1 MFDEIDIRES
11 TPHVEEVFV
20 KKVDISDNGMNHVYF
35 VENSQEQCLDWM
47 TLDQL
52 FKKFPDL
59 SSETQQRIKST
70 FNRIKGNELTPAS
83 DTFIQDSISDALEDY
98 IYTAV
103 EENLND
109 LWHLGKETI
118 EIPEDLLVDASDEEL
133 NGLVLQAATTAAFS
147 NFLNQEDNPTFH
159 ISRINNKFTITLEF

>member
-35 VENSQEQCLDWM
+35 VENSQERCLDWR

-70 FNRIKGNELTPAS
+70 FDRIKGNEPSS
-83 DTFIQDSISDALEDY
+83 DAVIQDSISNALEDH

-118 EIPEDLLVDASDEEL
+118 EIPEDLLVGASDEEL

-147 NFLNQEDNPTFH
+147 NFLNQEDNPTFR
-159 ISRINNKFTITLEF
+159 ISRIDNKFTITLEF